1 MLSSVHNGRS
11 AADPLPYYNVGEWKV
26 HRLKR
31 VSEQPLER

>member
-1 MLSSVHNGRS
+1 MFTMGGQQPIH
-11 AADPLPYYNVGEWKV
+11 PLLYNVRERKV